1 MSKTLSQKQAKS
13 LAVVYAAWRG
23 ANADNDIVGRI
34 VWGKMLLKKQ
44 HDTGIDLISTNL
56 LKNII
61 DGAKRAEGKSL

>member
-34 VWGKMLLKKQ
+34 VWGKMLL
-44 HDTGIDLISTNL
+44 
-56 LKNII
+56 NII

>member
-34 VWGKMLLKKQ
+34 VWGKMLLKYYRWSK
-44 HDTGIDLISTNL
+44 
-56 LKNII
+56 
-61 DGAKRAEGKSL
+61 KSRRKEFIK